1 MGECKKGKHQLNF
14 TLQVLLSKYVDEDK
28 GKDHHAICSFLG
40 IPITGCVRT
49 LKEKRQSKEAATS
62 TNTLIKKKQP
72 KKAPTSVNIIKE
84 KIQPKRAATNT
95 LEEKRQP
102 KRAAIK

>member
-40 IPITGCVRT
+40 IPITGCVKT
-49 LKEKRQSKEAATS
+49 LKEKR
-62 TNTLIKKKQP
+62 
-72 KKAPTSVNIIKE
+72 
-84 KIQPKRAATNT
+84 
-95 LEEKRQP
+95 
-102 KRAAIK
+102 